1 MGASAALSVAIARWC
16 QFQNWISEEELFEFS
31 RQLEN
36 LFHGES
42 SGVDIAVALSSQ
54 GIKFYRSQE
63 YWPPIQ
69 LRWHPHWYLSYSGKK
84 GMTSDCVNQ
93 VKKFG
98 ESHPLEARAL
108 DEKMLQSVELAEKA
122 LSASGSEEDLLQLK
136 QSLDLG
142 LESFSGWGLTTG
154 VLGDH
159 IQQLKDY
166 GALAVK
172 PTGSG
177 DGGYVLSLWRQ
188 PPINVSPID
197 FIPL

>member
-1 MGASAALSVAIARWC
+1 
-16 QFQNWISEEELFEFS
+16 
-31 RQLEN
+31 
-36 LFHGES
+36 
-42 SGVDIAVALSSQ
+42 
-54 GIKFYRSQE
+54 
-63 YWPPIQ
+63 
-69 LRWHPHWYLSYSGKK
+69 
-84 GMTSDCVNQ
+84 
-93 VKKFG
+93 
-98 ESHPLEARAL
+98 
-108 DEKMLQSVELAEKA
+108 
-122 LSASGSEEDLLQLK
+122 
-136 QSLDLG
+136 